1 MQLPNLKTFES
12 GAFEMP
18 KYRGLTDVKIKDM
31 SEFRLSLHSRK
42 KKTEW
47 FMIACLEMDS
57 TSRKMSVLH
66 WLAVSLFFKLFI

>member
-42 KKTEW
+42 KKTE
-47 FMIACLEMDS
+47 
-57 TSRKMSVLH
+57 
-66 WLAVSLFFKLFI
+66 